1 MTKPQPP
8 NPDGLNNFGNGRGKK
23 VVTRP
28 LTKKRGASKDREP
41 HIADNRAKYRNATNI
56 PTAEI
61 ATTIDPNKPLTE
73 KAKLFVKYWAQGES
87 ISSASARAGYG
98 DGASYAYKLVHFPQA
113 IALYNAEKAAYEE
126 ASQMTRKRVMDGLL
140 DGIEMCK
147 MTSDGAGVITGWK
160 TVGQMCGYFEPVKR
174 RLDINVT
181 GSIEMNRL
189 NRLSDAEL
197 LRIIQQGATQELA
210 LLENTPEPGEEDEE

>member
-1 MTKPQPP
+1 MTARLPP
-8 NPDGLNNFGNGRGKK
+8 TPNGLNRVNNGKGLK
-23 VVTRP
+23 VVTKP
-28 LTKKRGASKDREP
+28 ITKKRGASKDRTQP
-41 HIADNRAKYRNATNI
+41 IADNRRKYRSAANI

-87 ISSASARAGYG
+87 ITSASARAGYG
-98 DGASYAYKLVHFPQA
+98 DGASYAYKLVRFPQA
-113 IALYNAEKAAYEE
+113 VALYNEEKRLYEE
-126 ASQMTRKRVMDGLL
+126 SAQMTRKKVMDGLL

-147 MTSDGAGVITGWK
+147 TMSDGPGVITGWK

-174 RLDINVT
+174 RIDINVT
-181 GSIEMNRL
+181 GSVEMGRL

-197 LRIIQQGATQELA
+197 LRVIQQGAAAELE
-210 LLENTPEPGEEDEE
+210 LLEHQPQGDEDGNA